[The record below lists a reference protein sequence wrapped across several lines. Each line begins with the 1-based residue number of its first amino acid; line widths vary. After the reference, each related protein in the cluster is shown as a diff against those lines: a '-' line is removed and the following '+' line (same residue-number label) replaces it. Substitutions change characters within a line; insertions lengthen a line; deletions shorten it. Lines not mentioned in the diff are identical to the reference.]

1 MNLNQAKHIIIVD
14 TAAFD
19 EVAFDIIVNFERML
33 NRRIPNVDMGKWLYA
48 AACDGKF
55 PINSE
60 PILALFLKKKGVE
73 VFQHLNFNCIST
85 DNNVGAVDID
95 GLNFHIEFEEY
106 EGSADHALIET
117 IEKVFATAT
126 YESVENLV
134 CVPGEDI
141 AQYTARILSE
151 KRNIRSTVLTQE
163 TLRGGGFSQEFLSCS
178 ISYALGVTDKEI
190 ESNGTPVEAEI

>member
-1 MNLNQAKHIIIVD
+1 MNLNQIKHIIIVD
-14 TAAFD
+14 TEAFN

-33 NRRIPNVDMGKWLYA
+33 NRQIPNVDMGRWLYA

-55 PINSE
+55 PTNSE
-60 PILALFLKKKGVE
+60 PINAIFLKKQGEKS
-73 VFQHLNFNCIST
+73 FTNLNFNCVSA
-85 DNNVGAVDID
+85 DNTPDFFDID
-95 GLNFHIEFEEY
+95 GLKFYVKFEEY
-106 EGSADHALIET
+106 NGSADHALIET
-117 IEKVFATAT
+117 IEKVFAT
-126 YESVENLV
+126 YENVENLV

-151 KRNIRSTVLTQE
+151 NSKVNSTVLTQE